1 MQIWSLVTRFLH
13 YSLTYQVGVP
23 LPITG
28 VKFGMGIEYG
38 YDCLKPGDFT
48 NEVSLKTCVIRRER
62 KINWC

>member
-1 MQIWSLVTRFLH
+1 MQIWSLVTCFLH

-48 NEVSLKTCVIRRER
+48 NEVSLKPCVIRLER